1 LGVRGMPNR
10 SLADL
15 RIGTFVELVS
25 SDHVAPGAGAAGA
38 LTLAL
43 AAACIAKAVSVSL
56 KHAPDDS
63 CLSIALPSLKKLRDC
78 ALQGADADAHAFANF
93 VRDRS
98 DDNARAL
105 AEAGEAIDHL
115 MDALSLIIE
124 EVESH
129 IRANM
134 AGDLVAAKA
143 LLAAVRTIQ
152 VADEA
157 EARGAWRA
165 VDERPF

>member
-1 LGVRGMPNR
+1 
-10 SLADL
+10 
-15 RIGTFVELVS
+15 
-25 SDHVAPGAGAAGA
+25 
-38 LTLAL
+38 
-43 AAACIAKAVSVSL
+43 
-56 KHAPDDS
+56 
-63 CLSIALPSLKKLRDC
+63 
-78 ALQGADADAHAFANF
+78 
-93 VRDRS
+93 
-98 DDNARAL
+98 
-105 AEAGEAIDHL
+105 

-152 VADEA
+152 ATDEA

>member
-1 LGVRGMPNR
+1 
-10 SLADL
+10 LADL

-105 AEAGEAIDHL
+105 AEAGETIDHL